1 MPFHANRVLTG
12 LGLALFLAGVGTVA
26 GPGFRHAITDP
37 SSVTY
42 ISFGFFITVLS
53 AVSCGA
59 LGMLILKMKWDEAMG
74 LAAAVSTNPA
84 VLSYLNEQS
93 RTDLANRGYTTVYPL
108 TMIGKIILSQILIL
122 VLI

>member
-1 MPFHANRVLTG
+1 MPTAFSLDWGWPLSR
-12 LGLALFLAGVGTVA
+12 GVGTVA
-26 GPGFRHAITDP
+26 YQDSGTRLHP

-108 TMIGKIILSQILIL
+108 AMIGKIILSQILIL